1 MTHELKI
8 LPEYF
13 EAVRRGIKTFELRR
27 DRAYQI
33 GDEVWLREWK
43 PGYGYTGRDIARDIV
58 YILKDCPEYGLEKGY
73 CILGLEVLNTADFE
87 SKEG

>member
-13 EAVRRGIKTFELRR
+13 EAVRRGIKTFELRKK
-27 DRAYQI
+27 DRPYRI
-33 GDEVWLREWK
+33 GDELWLREWE
-43 PGYGYTGRDIARDIV
+43 PGRGYTGRDIARDIV

-73 CILGLEVLNTADFE
+73 CILGLEALNTA
-87 SKEG
+87 KEW